1 MAAAQNLRAT
11 GDRIEQL
18 LDELRG
24 SADPRSYRR
33 AEELLRIVTELY
45 GAGLA
50 RIVEIAGERS
60 PGLMEA
66 LVEDDLVASLLLVHE
81 LHPESLISRVEM
93 ALGRVRPLLA
103 RHDGDVE
110 LLDVDEEAAAVRI
123 RLLGSCD
130 GCPSSAITLRPRS
143 RRPSSK
149 PPPRSSSS
157 TSTSHRWRVMGCP
170 WILGPSRYTSNAR
183 RRWPRRERSPRRAAA
198 HSRHPAPRQCRA
210 RRDLRYVPRADT
222 ARARARRRSR
232 GPTPPLRLPGLPSA
246 LHFGGRRGRPLP
258 GRSRSISGLP
268 RLRAVGPAVGLPAN
282 SRECGLLLRQL
293 DARPGG
299 GLLSRSGRCHRI
311 ASATRDVGGADIVQS
326 GTAGMLPDV
335 EAFLVRIQPDRSGS
349 ECYVVPIDVCYELV
363 GRLRQLWRGFDGG
376 QDARDAIDGFFAEVK
391 AQAR

>member
-130 GCPSSAITLRPRS
+130 GCPSSAITLR
-143 RRPSSK
+143 
-149 PPPRSSSS
+149 
-157 TSTSHRWRVMGCP
+157 
-170 WILGPSRYTSNAR
+170 
-183 RRWPRRERSPRRAAA
+183 
-198 HSRHPAPRQCRA
+198 
-210 RRDLRYVPRADT
+210 
-222 ARARARRRSR
+222 
-232 GPTPPLRLPGLPSA
+232 
-246 LHFGGRRGRPLP
+246 
-258 GRSRSISGLP
+258 
-268 RLRAVGPAVGLPAN
+268 
-282 SRECGLLLRQL
+282 
-293 DARPGG
+293 
-299 GLLSRSGRCHRI
+299 
-311 ASATRDVGGADIVQS
+311 AS
-326 GTAGMLPDV
+326 V
-335 EAFLVRIQPDRSGS
+335 EAAILEAAPEIVI
-349 ECYVVPIDVCYELV
+349 IDVDQPSLESHGVPVDIGTKPVHEQCPTEM
-363 GRLRQLWRGFDGG
+363 
-376 QDARDAIDGFFAEVK
+376 AE
-391 AQAR
+391 A